1 MRTLSVGKANVS
13 VINVGDFMWDLTEKM
28 HIPESAWRPRYAAC
42 FERPQLFPTQAIH
55 IVLPGASILVDP
67 CYHDLAPGFLSLM
80 PDYQQP
86 PRLMAQLAEKEVQPE
101 DITHVVITHAHFD
114 HYADVTREQE
124 GHVLPSFPH
133 AHCFLGRA
141 DWEDRS
147 VQEALQDPSSNESR
161 TLGVLHQYRL
171 LELVEGN
178 RDLVP
183 GVRMI
188 ATPGETPGHYIVRV
202 HSEGQT
208 LYCLG
213 DLYHHEVEF
222 EQPTWMVHWIDQ
234 ERNLKSRSALMEA
247 ALAEHAL
254 LLAAHIPIGYLKQAG
269 SEIKWMALEREL
281 HE

>member
-1 MRTLSVGKANVS
+1 M
-13 VINVGDFMWDLTEKM
+13 
-28 HIPESAWRPRYAAC
+28 
-42 FERPQLFPTQAIH
+42 
-55 IVLPGASILVDP
+55 
-67 CYHDLAPGFLSLM
+67 
-80 PDYQQP
+80 
-86 PRLMAQLAEKEVQPE
+86 
-101 DITHVVITHAHFD
+101 
-114 HYADVTREQE
+114 
-124 GHVLPSFPH
+124 
-133 AHCFLGRA
+133 
-141 DWEDRS
+141 
-147 VQEALQDPSSNESR
+147 
-161 TLGVLHQYRL
+161 LHQYRL

-188 ATPGETPGHYIVRV
+188 AAPGETPGHYIVRV

-254 LLAAHIPIGYLKQAG
+254 LLAAHIPIGYLKQTG
-269 SEIKWMALEREL
+269 SEIKWMALFP
-281 HE
+281 

>member
-1 MRTLSVGKANVS
+1 MTRARRPFGLMRLLPHLFLELAPDYVAQDDVASEAVSYEHAPCYVTNLAVPTEVASEEKGDAMRTLSVGKANVS

-42 FERPQLFPTQAIH
+42 FERPQLFPTQGIH
-55 IVLPGASILVDP
+55 IALPGASILVDP

-86 PRLMAQLAEKEVQPE
+86 PRLMAQLAEKGVQPE
-101 DITHVVITHAHFD
+101 AITHVVITHAHFD
-114 HYADVTREQE
+114 HYADVTKEQE
-124 GHVLPSFPH
+124 GHVLPCFPH

-202 HSEGQT
+202 HS
-208 LYCLG
+208 
-213 DLYHHEVEF
+213 
-222 EQPTWMVHWIDQ
+222 
-234 ERNLKSRSALMEA
+234 
-247 ALAEHAL
+247 
-254 LLAAHIPIGYLKQAG
+254 
-269 SEIKWMALEREL
+269 
-281 HE
+281 